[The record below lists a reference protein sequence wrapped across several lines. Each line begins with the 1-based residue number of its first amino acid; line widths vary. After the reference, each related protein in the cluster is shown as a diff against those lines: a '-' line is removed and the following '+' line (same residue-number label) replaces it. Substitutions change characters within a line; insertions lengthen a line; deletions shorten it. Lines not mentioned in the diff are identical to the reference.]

1 MNFKILQYKE
11 LESTNDKANEIIDD
25 ENDFCNKVIFTFYQS
40 KGRGAGSNSWY
51 SSAGKNLLFSI
62 IICPEIEVRQQ
73 FFISK
78 LTSLAIIEY
87 FKQKSISAK
96 IKWPND
102 TLVNNKKISG
112 ILIENSITGN
122 KLNSSI
128 IGIGLNLNETVFPET
143 LHATSV
149 KLEKQKEFELL
160 KELNNFLKIYEK
172 RFNLCKN
179 KSFALLDKEYFENL
193 YGTDKYLTYKD
204 KEDIFEAIVKGIDN
218 YGRLILKDTT
228 GKERIYM
235 FKEVEL
241 LNYE

>member
-1 MNFKILQYKE
+1 MNFEILQYKE
-11 LESTNDKANEIIDD
+11 LESTNDTANEII
-25 ENDFCNKVIFTFYQS
+25 ESEKNFCNKVVFSLYQN

-78 LTSLAIIEY
+78 FTSLAIIDYLKDKGIE
-87 FKQKSISAK
+87 AK

-102 TLVNNKKISG
+102 TLVNNKKIAG
-112 ILIENSITGN
+112 ILVENSVTKNRI
-122 KLNSSI
+122 NSSI
-128 IGIGLNLNETVFPET
+128 IGIGLNINETVFPET

-160 KELNNFLKIYEK
+160 KELNNFLKIFEK

-193 YGTDKYLTYKD
+193 HGTDKYLIYKD
-204 KEDIFEAIVKGIDN
+204 KNGIFEAIVKGIDN
-218 YGRLILKDTT
+218 YGRIILKDTT
-228 GKERIYM
+228 GREKTFM

-241 LNYE
+241 LN